1 MGTAYVR
8 WVIKFVDLLLTFG
21 ILLLIGVAP
30 PLPAQVMIPGLTSSQ
45 LDPELKGSVL
55 IEELNCVACHQSSAS
70 FAAKSKQ
77 APRLSAVGSRVNPS
91 YLKSF
96 LADPHGIKSGTTMP
110 DVLAELSDD
119 EKAAS
124 AEELT
129 HFLLSLKRNEFS
141 LQQPDAVAAQ
151 HGERLFHTRG
161 CVACHSP
168 RDTNGAETLR
178 TSSAPLGALDKKY
191 SMNSLVAF
199 LKRPHSVRPSG
210 RMPDM
215 RLTEQE
221 SESIAHYLLRNIQVP
236 GNLAFTLHRGQ
247 VWEGLD
253 SDKVE
258 AERAG
263 YVDDFDLKSLGKVQ
277 HQTAIEY
284 DGWLIIPQTG
294 GYKFFLRMN
303 GGSLLIDGK
312 ELFRVEP
319 SNRRHPKNISVQ
331 VDLQEGKRRIQLT
344 YFHTGRD
351 PTFSIEMEGP
361 GFGRKMIASSMLSVS
376 EEVIPAFEP
385 PEVDVELAR
394 KGRQHFANYGC
405 ANCHD
410 DVDVAAQPSL
420 AFSLLDPAKGCL
432 GTETGSWPHFDLN
445 AEQRALISKVLP
457 SVELRQL
464 NDQQLLNKSLVTFN
478 CIACH
483 ERDGLGGI
491 APERNVHFTGTRL
504 ALGNQ
509 GRLPPPLSHV
519 GAKLKPEW
527 ITEVMLHGKGQR
539 PYLNTSMPQY
549 GEENVGHLVELF
561 GKIDVLEEV
570 TLPEIVNI
578 QESKTAGYDM
588 IGSNGFSCI
597 ACHDFNG
604 QEAGGAGALDIVHV
618 TERVEKNWFHLYMR
632 NPARFHSL
640 VIMPSYWPG
649 GQSIRPN
656 ILEGNSAQQI
666 EALWSYL
673 EDGTR
678 AKKPKGL
685 SRQSNE
691 LRVTDVAEIARGRG
705 TAGYRGIGVGYPE
718 RINLAFDSEEM
729 TLRLLWKG
737 DFVSVNHGSFRAR
750 GSDRVPFPAGI
761 PFHRLP
767 SMDDDWPYKGKTD
780 HAFPH
785 DHGYQFRGY
794 HLDSKQRPTFI
805 YHYGD
810 IIVEDFFEDRLTK
823 DGVAIF
829 NRTFR
834 FKTPNHQS
842 LFYFRAG
849 SGKSIFKKSNRAF
862 DVDRLQLRII
872 SDHQGLVR
880 EGEPGEVLIPLTLP
894 QGNSTLT
901 LEYQW

>member
-1 MGTAYVR
+1 M
-8 WVIKFVDLLLTFG
+8 IKFVLLLSFG
-21 ILLLIGVAP
+21 VSLLIGIAP
-30 PLPAQVMIPGLTSSQ
+30 PTIAQVIIPGLTSSQ
-45 LDPELKGSVL
+45 LDPESQGSVL
-55 IEELNCVACHQSSAS
+55 IEELNCVACHQSEARFAS
-70 FAAKSKQ
+70 SSKK
-77 APRLSAVGSRVNPS
+77 APRLSAVGSRVNPG
-91 YLKSF
+91 YLESF
-96 LADPHGIKSGTTMP
+96 LRDPHGTKPGTTMP
-110 DVLAELSDD
+110 DVLAQLSDN
-119 EKAAS
+119 EKADS
-124 AEELT
+124 AEALT
-129 HFLLSLKRNEFS
+129 HFLLSLKGNGFS
-141 LQQPDAVAAQ
+141 LQPPDAVASQ
-151 HGERLFHTRG
+151 HGERLFHSRG

-168 RDTNGAETLR
+168 RDANGTETLP

-191 SMNSLVAF
+191 SVNSLIDF
-199 LKRPHSVRPSG
+199 LRRPHSVRPSG

-215 RLTEQE
+215 RLSGKDPER
-221 SESIAHYLLRNIQVP
+221 IAHYLLRDTRVP
-236 GNLAFTLHRGQ
+236 GNLAFTMHRGQ

-263 YVDDFDLKSLGKVQ
+263 HVADFALESLGKVH

-284 DGWLIIPQTG
+284 SGWLNVSQTG
-294 GYKFFLRMN
+294 SYTFFLQMN

-312 ELFRVEP
+312 QIVSEEP
-319 SNRRHPKNISVQ
+319 SNRRRPKDFSGTVN
-331 VDLQEGKRRIQLT
+331 LQKGKQRIQLT

-351 PTFSIEMEGP
+351 PTFAFEMEGP
-361 GFGRKMIASSMLSVS
+361 EFERQAIPSSMLSVS
-376 EEVIPAFEP
+376 NDAIPAFKSP
-385 PEVDVELAR
+385 QVDAKLAAQ
-394 KGRQHFANYGC
+394 GRQHFATFGC

-410 DVDVAAQPSL
+410 DVRVPAEPSL
-420 AFSLLDPAKGCL
+420 AFSQLNLARGCL
-432 GTETGSWPHFDLN
+432 SETTGAWPHFDLN
-445 AEQRALISKVLP
+445 TEQRALIAKTLP
-457 SVELRQL
+457 SIEQRQL
-464 NDQQLLNKSLVTFN
+464 DERQQLEKTLVTFN

-483 ERDGLGGI
+483 DRDGLGGI
-491 APERNVHFTGTRL
+491 AQERNAYFTGSRP

-527 ITEVMLHGKGQR
+527 IAGVLLHGKRQR
-539 PYLNTSMPQY
+539 PYLDASMPQY
-549 GEENVGHLVELF
+549 GEANVGHLVELF
-561 GKIDVLEEV
+561 GKVDALEEV
-570 TLPEIVNI
+570 TFPDIANI
-578 QESKTAGYDM
+578 QESKTAGYEM
-588 IGSNGFSCI
+588 IGTDGFSCI

-618 TERVEKNWFHLYMR
+618 TERLQKNWFHLYMR

-656 ILEGNSAQQI
+656 ILQGNSAQQI

-729 TLRLLWKG
+729 ALRLLWKG
-737 DFVSVNHGSFRAR
+737 DFVSVNHGSFRSR

-761 PFHRLP
+761 PFHRLK

-780 HAFPH
+780 HTFPH

-794 HLDSKQRPTFI
+794 HLDALRRPTFL

-810 IIVEDFFEDRLTK
+810 IRVEDFFEDTLTK
-823 DGVAIF
+823 DGVAVF
-829 NRTFR
+829 KRTFN
-834 FKTPNHQS
+834 FDTPKTQS
-842 LFYFRAG
+842 LFYFRAA
-849 SGKSIFKKSNRAF
+849 SGKSISKKPDGSF
-862 DVDRLQLRII
+862 VVDRLQLRII
-872 SDHQGLVR
+872 SNHEGLVR
-880 EGEPGEVLIPLTLP
+880 EGEPGEVLIPLSLR
-894 QGNSTLT
+894 QEASTLT